1 MAGMARYILR
11 YKGTG
16 TKPESDLQRIR
27 KASTVSVVDETPRMV
42 LVDGDADTIG
52 HLRDHLSNWL
62 VTPETGIQIP
72 DPRKS
77 IKRPID

>member
-1 MAGMARYILR
+1 MPRYILR

-27 KASTVSVVDETPRMV
+27 NASTLAVIDESPRML
-42 LVDGDADTIG
+42 LVDSDAETIG
-52 HLRDHLSNWL
+52 HLRDHLGDWL
-62 VTPETGIQIP
+62 VTPEAQISVP
-72 DPRKS
+72 DPRHR